1 MRDNLR
7 DFELNTG
14 NMAKTAEQC
23 KTVAD
28 KMNALRAEL
37 RESKDALLFT
47 WAGEGRNE
55 FEKQFR
61 LLDQQFSD
69 IVDDTMNMY
78 EEILSKEEAYIQA
91 DTDAAKQLEGADT
104 KV

>member
-1 MRDNLR
+1 MRDNLT
-7 DFELNTG
+7 DFELNTE

-23 KTVAD
+23 KTLAD
-28 KMNALRAEL
+28 KMSALRAEL
-37 RESKDALLFT
+37 REAKDSLLFT
-47 WAGEGRNE
+47 WAGEGRDE

-78 EEILSKEEAYIQA
+78 EEILAKEEAYIQA

-104 KV
+104 RV

>member
-1 MRDNLR
+1 MRDNLK
-7 DFELNTG
+7 DFQLNTDK
-14 NMAKTAEQC
+14 MAETAEQC
-23 KTVAD
+23 KALAD

-37 RESKDALLFT
+37 REAKDSLLFT

-78 EEILSKEEAYIQA
+78 EEILAKEEAYIQA

-104 KV
+104 RV